1 MKRFINVGCLALA
14 LGLFCTS
21 GAIAGDAVPAD
32 WQKQSLKGITSVRY
46 GMAEGSDVDS
56 IEDVSKALSGLKAP
70 AKRITNIKEDYAA
83 PLSDTEARVKVIAQN
98 RKGNQCWVGLVV
110 DQRCQVKRIPS
121 ITVNGETYRSGK
133 MCLRADVKK
142 TVNEV
147 CAEFVKDFGAQAK

>member
-1 MKRFINVGCLALA
+1 MKSIVKIGGLALA
-14 LGLFCTS
+14 LGLLCTS
-21 GAIAGDAVPAD
+21 AVIAGDAVPPE
-32 WQKQSLKGITSVRY
+32 WQKQSLKGITSIRY

-56 IEDVSKALSGLKAP
+56 IEDVAKAFSGLKAP

-121 ITVNGETYRSGK
+121 IDVNGETYRSGK
-133 MCLRADVKK
+133 MCARADVKK
-142 TVNEV
+142 AVNEV
-147 CAEFVKDFGAQAK
+147 CAEFIKDFGAQAK